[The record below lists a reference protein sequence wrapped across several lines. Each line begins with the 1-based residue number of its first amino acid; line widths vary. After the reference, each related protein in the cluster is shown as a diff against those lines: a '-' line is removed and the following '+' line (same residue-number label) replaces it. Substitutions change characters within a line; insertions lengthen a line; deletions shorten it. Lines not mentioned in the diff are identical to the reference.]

1 MKTEKLK
8 QGINYSTS
16 KKNYT
21 KSKMYEFDFSTKMW
35 EQLAADVSIIRSCYK
50 YLRHKQP
57 QFIRKRCYQKFPAN
71 VKEAEKACGCIRDI
85 VERKGTMEMDGF
97 RRKLQVWEKELT
109 F

>member
-8 QGINYSTS
+8 QRINYSTS

-21 KSKMYEFDFSTKMW
+21 KSKMYEFDFSTKTW

-71 VKEAEKACGCIRDI
+71 VKEAEKTCGCIRDI